1 MDSRRALLFFIL
13 VSSSSERVSVEADVW
28 DMSRVVQDEW
38 RLHNERLVMMRD
50 VLLLLPS
57 MPDIDIDVD
66 DTDDEDD
73 DDDARV
79 AS

>member
-1 MDSRRALLFFIL
+1 
-13 VSSSSERVSVEADVW
+13 
-28 DMSRVVQDEW
+28 
-38 RLHNERLVMMRD
+38 MMRD
-50 VLLLLPS
+50 VLLLLLPS

-79 AS
+79 TS

>member
-1 MDSRRALLFFIL
+1 
-13 VSSSSERVSVEADVW
+13 
-28 DMSRVVQDEW
+28 MSRVVQDEW